1 MTRALA
7 ALLLWVLAPCSPAAF
22 VPLVE
27 QATVFPAPANH
38 WSGGMRTVL
47 GARKDRSG
55 GGLGR
60 GRLGSATPL
69 DTRAEPPFPPANK
82 HQRQFWSNGGLL
94 YVPQLLS
101 PVEWEEVRA
110 AASSLNSKMS
120 AETSSFASG
129 RRMLTLTRRKTG
141 GAYDAILRPFQTAR
155 VAEKLEAVSG
165 INGIHLSDH
174 PAELRLYT
182 PGAFMEWHQ
191 DDQLLPM
198 PQLEVD
204 SPRDC
209 SLLCLELR
217 SDNTIQHW

>member
-7 ALLLWVLAPCSPAAF
+7 GLLLWVVAPCSPAAF
-22 VPLVE
+22 VPLVG

-38 WSGGMRTVL
+38 WSGGVRTVL

-55 GGLGR
+55 R
-60 GRLGSATPL
+60 SGSAAPL
-69 DTRAEPPFPPANK
+69 DTRAEPPSPPANK

-101 PVEWEEVRA
+101 PVEWEEVRG
-110 AASSLNSKMS
+110 AASSLNSKMT

-129 RRMLTLTRRKTG
+129 RRMLTLTRRKIG
-141 GAYDAILRPFQTAR
+141 GAHDAILRPFQNAQ
-155 VAEKLEAVSG
+155 VAEKLEAVTG
-165 INGIHLSDH
+165 ISGIHLSDH

-191 DDQLLPM
+191 DDQLLPL

-204 SPRDC
+204 FPRDC
-209 SLLCLELR
+209 ALLCLELR
-217 SDNTIQHW
+217 RTTPFNTGEQA